1 MKVTLWTFGKENKS
15 HREEAMGLYTRR
27 LNHYCDFE
35 MKILSAGR
43 NKKKG
48 KGQPQGLKAQ
58 EAEVV
63 NRMLT
68 PDHILFCLDET
79 GKSLSSVGLSQLLDM
94 YVALPILSTYLGHK
108 TIMAT
113 ERYLRLTASMYPCIE
128 KKFSKPLNKILGE
141 G

>member
-1 MKVTLWTFGKENKS
+1 MIDNG
-15 HREEAMGLYTRR
+15 M
-27 LNHYCDFE
+27 
-35 MKILSAGR
+35 
-43 NKKKG
+43 
-48 KGQPQGLKAQ
+48 
-58 EAEVV
+58 
-63 NRMLT
+63 
-68 PDHILFCLDET
+68 
-79 GKSLSSVGLSQLLDM
+79 DM